1 MNAIIQSL
9 VSQVR
14 EINRKYAKPEIEMTF
29 FVRFCLIG
37 LRLYLLLLVGLMI
50 LKFILAAK
58 SH

>member
-1 MNAIIQSL
+1 MNAIIESL

-14 EINRKYAKPEIEMTF
+14 AINRKYAKPEIEMTF

>member
-1 MNAIIQSL
+1 MNAIIESL

-14 EINRKYAKPEIEMTF
+14 QINRKYAKPEIEMTF

>member
-1 MNAIIQSL
+1 MSAIIKSL

-37 LRLYLLLLVGLMI
+37 LRVYLLLLVGLMI
-50 LKFILAAK
+50 VKFILAAK
-58 SH
+58 Q